1 MEQLLE
7 MTENGLNLIQ
17 IFAKE
22 AKVFFNQASEYW
34 RIYLD
39 VADIKT
45 KYAGNEEFKK
55 KEGRQE
61 SQLILSE
68 HVAQPRS
75 ELQSKQLPFHK

>member
-1 MEQLLE
+1 
-7 MTENGLNLIQ
+7 MTESGLNLIQ

-22 AKVFFNQASEYW
+22 AKVIFNQASEYW

-55 KEGRQE
+55 KEGTAEKRCQISVE
-61 SQLILSE
+61 QNPLDLILM
-68 HVAQPRS
+68 
-75 ELQSKQLPFHK
+75 